1 MKRSNQ
7 HRPFILAALAAVLC
21 LGLTL
26 GSPRAMTVG
35 MSGGDTVRTL
45 YSTLLNSMRNGP
57 SLGARGRY
65 AQIEPVVRRVFDVPY
80 MAQLAVGPE
89 WASLNSAQQQQVAQ
103 AFTRYIAA
111 IYAERFDTY
120 AGEQLQVIGEQPS
133 TAGTIIT
140 TRIVKSNGEP
150 VQINYLVRQGGGG
163 WQIAD
168 VYLNGTI
175 SELATR
181 RAEFASI
188 LRSQGINGLIGTL
201 NAKADSLVMAR
212 AG

>member
-7 HRPFILAALAAVLC
+7 PRATILLVSAALLC
-21 LGLTL
+21 LGATM
-26 GSPRAMTVG
+26 GSPRAMPVG
-35 MSGGDTVRTL
+35 LSGGDTVRTL
-45 YSTLLNSMRNGP
+45 YATLLNSMRNGP

-65 AQIEPVVRRVFDVPY
+65 AAIEPVVQRVFDVPY
-80 MAQLAVGPE
+80 MAQLAVGPQ
-89 WASLNSAQQQQVAQ
+89 WASLPAGQQQQVSQ

-111 IYAERFDTY
+111 IYAERFDKY
-120 AGEQLQVIGEQPS
+120 AGEQLQVVGEQANA
-133 TAGTIIT
+133 AGTIIT
-140 TRIVKSNGEP
+140 SRIVKSNGEP
-150 VQINYLVRQGGGG
+150 VQINYLVRQNGGT

-181 RAEFASI
+181 RAEFAGI
-188 LRSQGINGLIGTL
+188 LRSQGINGLIGSL
-201 NAKADSLVMAR
+201 NAKADSLVLAR

>member
-1 MKRSNQ
+1 
-7 HRPFILAALAAVLC
+7 
-21 LGLTL
+21 
-26 GSPRAMTVG
+26 MT
-35 MSGGDTVRTL
+35 R
-45 YSTLLNSMRNGP
+45 
-57 SLGARGRY
+57 
-65 AQIEPVVRRVFDVPY
+65 
-80 MAQLAVGPE
+80 LAVGPE
-89 WASLNSAQQQQVAQ
+89 WTNLTEAQRQHVSQ
-103 AFTRYIAA
+103 AFERYIAA
-111 IYAERFDTY
+111 IYAERFDNY
-120 AGEQLQVIGEQPS
+120 SGEQLQVVGEQPS
-133 TAGTIIT
+133 AAGTIIT

-150 VQINYLVRQGGGG
+150 VQINYLVRQNGGG